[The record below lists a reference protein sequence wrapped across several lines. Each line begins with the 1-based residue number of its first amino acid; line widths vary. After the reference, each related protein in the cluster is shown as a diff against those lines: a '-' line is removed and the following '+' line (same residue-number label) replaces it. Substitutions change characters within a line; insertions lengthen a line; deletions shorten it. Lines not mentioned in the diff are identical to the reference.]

1 MAADSIKKT
10 IGVAIGV
17 CLVCS
22 IFVSLAYVQLKPVQ
36 DKNKELD
43 KLKNILLAGGIEA
56 GNGANIKAIYEK
68 NIEPVIIDLKSGDL
82 VDNPEE
88 KLKPENFDIEA
99 LSKNPKYSDMIP
111 PDKDIAG
118 IKRRPNKMIVYNVKN
133 PDGSGEITKRIFPL
147 YGRGLWSTM
156 YGLLALD
163 KDMSTIKGFTFYK
176 HEETPGLGGEVDNPK
191 WKALWKNKIAFDL
204 SGSKTH
210 LKIEVIKGIAVR
222 GRPEANYQIDG
233 LSGSTLTT
241 RGINNLVRFWLGYDG
256 KEWGTTGYGP
266 FIKKLIDNLK
276 EKGNE

>member
-22 IFVSLAYVQLKPVQ
+22 IFVSLAFVQLKPVQ

-56 GNGANIKAIYEK
+56 GDGTNIKAIYEK

-99 LSKNPKYSDMIP
+99 LSKNPKYSDTIP

-191 WKALWKNKIAFDL
+191 WKALWKDKIAFDL
-204 SGSKTH
+204 SGNKID

-222 GRPEANYQIDG
+222 GKPEANNQIDG

-241 RGINNLVRFWLGYDG
+241 RGVNNLVRFWLGYDG

-266 FIKKLIDNLK
+266 FIKKLVDNLK